1 MREEANTKLPQ
12 PATRINSNLDK
23 NLLAYMAAATAVGV
37 GLLAAAQPAEAKVV
51 YTPANVTLDRN
62 SSYSL
67 DLNNDG
73 IPDFEITEFYSE
85 PVVRL
90 PLGYHSN
97 ALDIT
102 PRKQPNRVVAMTSN
116 GRPYAAA
123 LPARN
128 QVGPASPF
136 QAGYSSQLLAHSG
149 GSAYSTFFD
158 GPWFKQPKAYLGV
171 KFVIDG
177 ETHYGW
183 VRVTVGSYIESY
195 TIVGYAYETVPNTPI
210 STGQTAGPVH
220 VSALSQPP
228 ANNRQTMEVGLGV
241 LARGADTLAIWRRNR
256 DKDSELVA
264 EMRSIL
270 PA

>member
-1 MREEANTKLPQ
+1 MLPQ
-12 PATRINSNLDK
+12 PATRINPNLDK
-23 NLLAYMAAATAVGV
+23 NLLAYMAAATAAGV

-51 YTPANVTLDRN
+51 YTAANVSLDRN

-85 PVVRL
+85 PVRF

-97 ALDIT
+97 ALWIT
-102 PRKQPNRVVAMTSN
+102 PHKQPNRVVTMTSD
-116 GRPYAAA
+116 GRHYAAA
-123 LPARN
+123 LPARDP
-128 QVGPASPF
+128 VGPASPF
-136 QAGYSSQLLAHSG
+136 QAGYSSQVLARSG

-177 ETHYGW
+177 QTHYGW
-183 VRVTVGSYIESY
+183 VRVTVSSYIDSY

-210 STGQTAGPVH
+210 STGQTTGPVK
-220 VSALSQPP
+220 VSALNRP
-228 ANNRQTMEVGLGV
+228 ATNIRQTLEANLGL
-241 LARGADTLAIWRRNR
+241 LARGADTIAIWRR
-256 DKDSELVA
+256 DSDNDGEI
-264 EMRSIL
+264 RSAL
-270 PA
+270 PE